1 MSRFVRPEVVRV
13 PLKSNGDWIEIKRR
27 LNTGEY
33 RSRIARSSLAVDGQL
48 QVNRLQL
55 GMSTVT
61 AYLLDWSLTDD
72 DGKPVVIQGL
82 DPDAMSRVLDR
93 LQPEDFGEILE
104 AIEQHESQIDAERG
118 AEKNGQDGANKL
130 PAISPSP
137 SDAAGATSGLPSSTQ
152 MSTAS

>member
-1 MSRFVRPEVVRV
+1 MSRFVRPEAVRV

-33 RSRIARSSLAVDGQL
+33 RARLARMSLAVDGEL

-55 GMSTVT
+55 GMATVT

-72 DGKPVVIQGL
+72 AGKPVGIRGL
-82 DPDAMSRVLDR
+82 DADALASVLDS
-93 LQPEDFGEILE
+93 LNPEDFGEILE
-104 AIEQHESQIDAERG
+104 AIEQHESKMDAERV
-118 AEKNGQDGANKL
+118 AEKNGHDGANTS

-137 SDAAGATSGLPSSTQ
+137 SNAAGATSGWPNSIETSTT
-152 MSTAS
+152 S